1 MKTEQSFCC
10 WKRRAGTAPQSRGP
24 QNSVEICSL
33 YGGLPD
39 AKYFLIATPERMYGW
54 KQDALSA
61 NDIPPQ
67 FTVDAEKALGPYF
80 VKLNQDPAKIG
91 PREFELLILTWLTDI
106 TRSTERRPEA
116 DPSLKSLSES
126 GLLSSL
132 QQAEIEMNAAR

>member
-1 MKTEQSFCC
+1 MLSH
-10 WKRRAGTAPQSRGP
+10 
-24 QNSVEICSL
+24 
-33 YGGLPD
+33 GGLPD

-61 NDIPPQ
+61 NDVPPQ

-91 PREFELLILTWLTDI
+91 PRAFELLILTWLTGI
-106 TRSTERRPEA
+106 TRA